1 MYSKC
6 ENLNFHYHHF
16 LYRDSVTRFWTF
28 FVVKNLYSRLRLNFS
43 IWRQQSRKFVFPK
56 SSTLRTNNILSL
68 QLVEKLTL
76 FESSDFSQI
85 FHGVFPLPHHCGKN
99 RTNLSSI
106 QGSLYTCSCP
116 LVELKKNVQNVV
128 HTVKNRCFLFLI
140 FFEGCKI

>member
-43 IWRQQSRKFVFPK
+43 IWRQQSRKFVFPR
-56 SSTLRTNNILSL
+56 LCGQIISL
-68 QLVEKLTL
+68 HYSWSKNWHFSNHLISLKFFMGFFHCLTIAGKTELIYLQYRAHFIPVLV
-76 FESSDFSQI
+76 
-85 FHGVFPLPHHCGKN
+85 HWWN
-99 RTNLSSI
+99 
-106 QGSLYTCSCP
+106 
-116 LVELKKNVQNVV
+116 LKKNVQNVV